1 MINATLIPPI
11 ALLATETG
19 QNPVLY
25 ALPVA
30 FTASCA
36 FLLPLDPVPLLT
48 YTRGYY
54 RMLDMLRP
62 GAILSAIWVVVM
74 TVLLLVVAPLV
85 GLL

>member
-1 MINATLIPPI
+1 M
-11 ALLATETG
+11 
-19 QNPVLY
+19 
-25 ALPVA
+25 A

-62 GAILSAIWVVVM
+62 GLILGVVWVVVM
-74 TVLLLVVAPLV
+74 TVLMLTIAPAI